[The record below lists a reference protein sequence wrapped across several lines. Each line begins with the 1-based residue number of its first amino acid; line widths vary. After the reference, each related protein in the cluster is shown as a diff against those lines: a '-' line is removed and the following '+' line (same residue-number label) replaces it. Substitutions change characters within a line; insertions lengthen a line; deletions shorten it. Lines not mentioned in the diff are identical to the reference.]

1 MFTTSSSA
9 SNLVPQ
15 FHITIYKLVS
25 IYYTYYEYVFIL
37 VVYPPLTMNSLD
49 QSPLSANSTPS
60 AYIMSHQ
67 QFGESPYPNGV
78 SNQLALTNLPSN
90 QHLFLSFAKMQLG
103 NSNSCLKEGDVQ
115 DAFRVFQYGG
125 SKRLYVCGGVA
136 QAPSSQVVP
145 TNSANILLFRFS
157 SKTTSEGFDGFLI
170 RYSCK

>member
-1 MFTTSSSA
+1 M
-9 SNLVPQ
+9 
-15 FHITIYKLVS
+15 
-25 IYYTYYEYVFIL
+25 
-37 VVYPPLTMNSLD
+37 YPLLTMNSSG
-49 QSPLSANSTPS
+49 QSISASSTPS

-67 QFGESPYPNGV
+67 QFGEFPYPNGV
-78 SNQLALTNLPSN
+78 KYKLDLTNLPSN
-90 QHLFLSFAKMQLG
+90 QDLFLSFAKIQLG

-157 SKTTSEGFDGFLI
+157 SKTTSKGFDGFLI